1 MLLPFGH
8 QRIHIHTAAKA
19 AAESGVEAAAEAAEA
34 ADKDTSGAAAEAAGG
49 DAPEADAAAVGLVLA
64 AADAAA
70 AHPHAVIEHFL
81 RCVWIFTQ
89 LFFLIKVWSI
99 VLFFL

>member
-1 MLLPFGH
+1 MSCLLVG
-8 QRIHIHTAAKA
+8 RIILPAIADAEAVRIVLAEADA
-19 AAESGVEAAAEAAEA
+19 AAVGLVLAAAY
-34 ADKDTSGAAAEAAGG
+34 AAAVGLVLAA
-49 DAPEADAAAVGLVLA
+49 AYAAAVGLVLA

>member
-1 MLLPFGH
+1 MSCLLVG
-8 QRIHIHTAAKA
+8 RIILPAI
-19 AAESGVEAAAEAAEA
+19 
-34 ADKDTSGAAAEAAGG
+34 ADAVAVRLVIA
-49 DAPEADAAAVGLVLA
+49 EADAAAVGLVLA

>member
-1 MLLPFGH
+1 MPAIADAEAV
-8 QRIHIHTAAKA
+8 RIVLAEADA
-19 AAESGVEAAAEAAEA
+19 AAVGLLLAAAY
-34 ADKDTSGAAAEAAGG
+34 AAAVGLVLAA
-49 DAPEADAAAVGLVLA
+49 AYAAAVGLVLA